1 MMSDEKKYTDLIKTL
16 KNLQQVKSPAN
27 FEADLRRK
35 LNEGKYEEKSKRSI
49 KDFLVPSRLFPSFGL
64 AAVAV
69 VVFLLVNTNS
79 EEAENPF
86 MIEPKVREDIITVE
100 EVDLLK
106 VPDRERSV
114 MMDDTDEKNIVD
126 KKNKELEREKMYGD
140 NLPENN
146 IIAESESF
154 LPDSTLTDKDEIE
167 ATDEYSSPSATG
179 LAIKRSGL
187 NFRQINP
194 TDAEQK
200 EIMKLKSKIQIRSKK
215 TDIE

>member
-1 MMSDEKKYTDLIKTL
+1 MNDEKKYTDLIKRL
-16 KNLQQVKSPAN
+16 KKLQQVKAPPN
-27 FEADLRRK
+27 FETNLKRK
-35 LNEGKYEEKSKRSI
+35 INEGTFEEKSKRSI
-49 KDFLVPSRLFPSFGL
+49 KDFLIPSRLIPSFGL
-64 AAVAV
+64 AAVVV
-69 VVFLLVNTNS
+69 VVFLLVNTTS

-100 EVDLLK
+100 EVNLLK
-106 VPDRERSV
+106 VPDGSRSTII
-114 MMDDTDEKNIVD
+114 DDANEKNNED
-126 KKNKELEREKMYGD
+126 RRNKELRKEGMYGD

-167 ATDEYSSPSATG
+167 ATDDYSSPSATG

-200 EIMKLKSKIQIRSKK
+200 EIMKLKRKIQIRSKK